1 VSAAALRQPTVTM
14 VQVLVDLPGG
24 CTRVI
29 ASSEPGLTVAWLSQR
44 LEDLEGIPVSAQ
56 RLVCGS
62 RALRPAM
69 PLVSEVAFV
78 SLRLR
83 LPGGGGDGDQPDWM
97 ERGKVMTG
105 PKPRRGP
112 TARAP
117 DWHGNAQKYSEK
129 MEKDKRDRGELVVAI
144 GPFCVPCGKRFAK
157 QTTFDAHLSGS
168 KHLKALQKLGRVE
181 EAMVCQ
187 IDVDAKRRKIAE
199 VEEARFATGPVEVVE
214 SEEEIALRRAA
225 REEKLR
231 ERAMMSYPEEIT
243 ASSVYADDLP
253 TEVDNQALATEL
265 SLAEQA
271 AAASGDIAGTI
282 SYTSGMQDGSLRP
295 NKHTSGEMAAAHRA
309 QAIVPNDWMFGSA
322 GAATAAAAQEEVPL
336 GPSMPDVQLTCK
348 DCQKGFLF
356 KGAEQE
362 HFEKMGYD
370 PTSKKRCK
378 ECAFTRRQT
387 GNGMRV
393 T

>member
-1 VSAAALRQPTVTM
+1 M

-24 CTRVI
+24 GTRVV
-29 ASSEPGLTVAWLSQR
+29 ASSEPGRTVAWLSQR
-44 LEDLEGIPVSAQ
+44 LEELEGIPVLAQ

-62 RALRPAM
+62 RALRPEM
-69 PLVSEVAFV
+69 PLVPEVAFV

-97 ERGKVMTG
+97 ERGKVLTG

-112 TARAP
+112 SARAP

-129 MEKDKRDRGELVVAI
+129 MEKDKRDRGELVVQI

-157 QTTFDAHLSGS
+157 QTTFDNHLSGS

-214 SEEEIALRRAA
+214 TEEDIALRRAA

-243 ASSVYADDLP
+243 ASSVYADDEKP
-253 TEVDNQALATEL
+253 TLADNQELATEL

-295 NKHTSGEMAAAHRA
+295 NKHTSGDMAAAHRA

-322 GAATAAAAQEEVPL
+322 GPRGSDGRVTAGEGEVPL
-336 GPSMPDVQLTCK
+336 GPSVPDVQLTCK
-348 DCQKGFLF
+348 DCKKGFLF

-362 HFEKMGYD
+362 HFDKMGYD
-370 PTSKKRCK
+370 PNSKKRCK
-378 ECAFTRRQT
+378 ECTMVRRQT

>member
-1 VSAAALRQPTVTM
+1 MDQEVNRERTACAGRPAANAAVLTM

-24 CTRVI
+24 CTRVV

-69 PLVSEVAFV
+69 PLASEVAFV

-97 ERGKVMTG
+97 ERAKVMTG
-105 PKPRRGP
+105 VKPRRGP

-117 DWHGNAQKYSEK
+117 DWHGDAQKYAEK
-129 MEKDKRDRGELVVAI
+129 MEKDKRDRGELVVAL

-157 QTTFDAHLSGS
+157 QTTYDAHLSGS

-199 VEEARFATGPVEVVE
+199 VEEARFAAAKPNPNEVAE
-214 SEEEIALRRAA
+214 TEEEIARRRAA

-231 ERAMMSYPEEIT
+231 ERAMMAYPEEVI
-243 ASSVYADDLP
+243 ASSVYADDMP
-253 TEVDNQALATEL
+253 TEADNQKLATEL
-265 SLAEQA
+265 SQAEQA
-271 AAASGDIAGTI
+271 AAAAGGETGTI

-295 NKHTSGEMAAAHRA
+295 NKHTSAEMAAAHRA
-309 QAIVPNDWMFGSA
+309 QAVPAADWMFGAA
-322 GAATAAAAQEEVPL
+322 GAATVTAAAAEEVPL
-336 GPSMPDVQLTCK
+336 GPSMPDAQP
-348 DCQKGFLF
+348 G
-356 KGAEQE
+356 
-362 HFEKMGYD
+362 
-370 PTSKKRCK
+370 PR
-378 ECAFTRRQT
+378 
-387 GNGMRV
+387 
-393 T
+393 